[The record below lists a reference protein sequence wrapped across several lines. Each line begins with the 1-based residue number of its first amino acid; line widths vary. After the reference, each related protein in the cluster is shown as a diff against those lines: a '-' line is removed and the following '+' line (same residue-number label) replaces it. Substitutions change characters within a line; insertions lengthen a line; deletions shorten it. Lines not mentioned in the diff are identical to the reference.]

1 MLLNEYELNQNN
13 LEKFKYLMSSL
24 EKEREQD
31 RHTILIVDDE
41 FNNLQLLKR
50 TLRKKYNI
58 LTASNGIEALE
69 VVQKEA
75 SNISLIVSDQRMP
88 KMTGTEFLSKVSEN
102 HPYIVK
108 ILLTGYTDLE
118 AMVDGVNK
126 CNLFQYVS
134 KPVDPHD
141 LELIINDGI
150 GAYELTLSK
159 NTLLNDLRELFF
171 TTIKS
176 ISSALDAKDTYTHGH
191 SHRVTLFS
199 LIIAQEMGL
208 NDSYIEEIET
218 AGLLHDIGKIGVP
231 EDILCK
237 PGKLTDEEYC
247 IIKQHA
253 GQARKILDSIPSLKH
268 VSLWA
273 SCHHERWDGNGYPNK
288 LKGEEIPLP
297 ARILAVADTYDA
309 MTSNR
314 SYRKG
319 LPHEVAVEEIK
330 NCSGS
335 QFDPCIIEVFKEIE
349 DMFKEA
355 SLYPIK
361 YYNKYSRLN
370 KALQDEDI
378 SKYSEEPVM
387 KMEIQ

>member
-41 FNNLQLLKR
+41 KDNLQLLKR

-58 LTASNGIEALE
+58 LTASDGLEALE
-69 VVQKEA
+69 VVEKEGN
-75 SNISLIVSDQRMP
+75 NISLIVTDQRMP
-88 KMTGTEFLSKVSEN
+88 NMTGTEFLSRVSECY
-102 HPYIVK
+102 PYIIK
-108 ILLTGYTDLE
+108 MLLTGYTDLE

-126 CNLFQYVS
+126 CNLFQYIN

-150 GAYELTLSK
+150 DAYELTLSK

-199 LIIAQEMGL
+199 LIIAQELGL
-208 NDSYIEEIET
+208 DDSSIEEIET

-253 GQARKILDSIPSLKH
+253 ARAKKILDTIPSLQH
-268 VSLWA
+268 VSTWA
-273 SCHHERWDGNGYPNK
+273 SCHHERWDGRGYPNG
-288 LKGEEIPLP
+288 LQGEDIPLP

-319 LPHEVAVEEIK
+319 LPHEVAAEEIK

-335 QFDPCIIEVFKEIE
+335 QFDPKMIEAFIRVEE
-349 DMFKEA
+349 TFKEA
-355 SLYPIK
+355 ALNPIK
-361 YYNKYSRLN
+361 YYNEYSRLN
-370 KALQDEDI
+370 KAI
-378 SKYSEEPVM
+378 EEKECSVKTFDTPQ
-387 KMEIQ
+387 EAGTQ

>member
-24 EKEREQD
+24 ERERENN

-41 FNNLQLLKR
+41 FDNLQLLKR

-58 LTASNGIEALE
+58 LTASNGQEALE
-69 VVQKEA
+69 VVEKEGN
-75 SNISLIVSDQRMP
+75 NISLIVSDQRMP
-88 KMTGTEFLSKVSEN
+88 QMTGTEFLSKVSEY

-108 ILLTGYTDLE
+108 MLLTGYTDLD
-118 AMVDGVNK
+118 AMIDGVNK
-126 CNLFQYVS
+126 CNLFQYIS
-134 KPVDPHD
+134 KPVDPND

-150 GAYELTLSK
+150 DAYELTLSK

-191 SHRVTLFS
+191 SHRVTLFT
-199 LIIAQEMGL
+199 LILAQEMGL
-208 NDSYIEEIET
+208 DDSLIEEIET

-237 PGKLTDEEYC
+237 PGKLTDEEYD

-253 GQARKILDSIPSLKH
+253 AGTKKILDSISSLKH

-273 SCHHERWDGNGYPNK
+273 SCHHERWDGKGYPNGM
-288 LKGEEIPLP
+288 KGEEIPLA

-319 LPHEVAVEEIK
+319 LPHEVAAEEIK
-330 NCSGS
+330 NCRGT
-335 QFDPCIIEVFKEIE
+335 QFDPRMIEVFVKVEE
-349 DMFKEA
+349 TFREA
-355 SLYPIK
+355 ALNPIK
-361 YYNKYSRLN
+361 FYNEYSRLN
-370 KALQDEDI
+370 KALEEKEQPGL
-378 SKYSEEPVM
+378 SEEKILGLEV
-387 KMEIQ
+387 

>member
-1 MLLNEYELNQNN
+1 MLLNEYELNDNN
-13 LEKFKYLMSSL
+13 LDKFKYLMSTL
-24 EKEREQD
+24 EKEREQN

-41 FNNLQLLKR
+41 KDNLQFLKR
-50 TLRKKYNI
+50 TLRRKYHI
-58 LTASNGIEALE
+58 LTASDGVEALDVIE
-69 VVQKEA
+69 KEG

-88 KMTGTEFLSKVSEN
+88 NMTGTEFLSKVSEAY
-102 HPYIVK
+102 PYIIK
-108 ILLTGYTDLE
+108 MLLTGYTDLD

-126 CNLFQYVS
+126 CNLFQYIS
-134 KPVDPHD
+134 KPVDPND

-150 GAYELTLSK
+150 DAYELTLSK

-171 TTIKS
+171 TTVKS

-191 SHRVTLFS
+191 SHRVTLYS
-199 LIIAQEMGL
+199 LIMAQEMGL
-208 NDSYIEEIET
+208 DESLMEEIET

-237 PGKLTDEEYC
+237 TGKLTDEEYG

-253 GQARKILDSIPSLKH
+253 SSSRKILDSISSLKH

-273 SCHHERWDGNGYPNK
+273 SCHHERWDGRGYPNGFA
-288 LKGEEIPLP
+288 GEDIPMP

-314 SYRKG
+314 SYRNG

-330 NCSGS
+330 NCGGS
-335 QFDPCIIEVFKEIE
+335 QFDPQMVEIFIKVE
-349 DMFKEA
+349 GIFKEA
-355 SLYPIK
+355 AFNPIK
-361 YYNKYSRLN
+361 FYNEYSRLN
-370 KALQDEDI
+370 KALDE
-378 SKYSEEPVM
+378 KEAVKEEEEAAAEV
-387 KMEIQ
+387 